1 MSLSSK
7 WFYLAILENHSFSRI
22 LANTRVNFYHFF
34 ILSFSPGSINVDS
47 RLLIVKVTPSQR
59 LNFCRSIGD
68 LFNESVFA
76 NLTVSGLRIQ
86 SLGKTFQNF

>member
-47 RLLIVKVTPSQR
+47 RVLMVNVTLSQR
-59 LNFCRSIGD
+59 LDFCSSFGG
-68 LFNESVFA
+68 LFNESLFA
-76 NLTVSGLRIQ
+76 NLTVTGLKIQ
-86 SLGKTFQNF
+86 NLGITL